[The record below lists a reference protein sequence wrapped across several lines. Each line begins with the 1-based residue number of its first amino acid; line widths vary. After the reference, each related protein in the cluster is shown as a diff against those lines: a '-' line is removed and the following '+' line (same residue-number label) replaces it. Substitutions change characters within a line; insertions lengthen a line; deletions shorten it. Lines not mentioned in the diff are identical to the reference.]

1 MTYFIQNS
9 YLYYL
14 FSLPLSFLLLIVYSN
29 EEDCHSVIVHKGDG
43 GFGFSL
49 SGNAP
54 VYIRSVDTASA
65 AARAGVE
72 PGDFIIGI
80 NNEDVR

>member
-1 MTYFIQNS
+1 M
-9 YLYYL
+9 
-14 FSLPLSFLLLIVYSN
+14 
-29 EEDCHSVIVHKGDG
+29 HRGDG

-54 VYIRSVDTASA
+54 VYIRSVDTVSA

-72 PGDFIIGI
+72 PGDYVIGI
-80 NNEDVR
+80 NGEDVRSVVKGKCCCSF